1 MELQNTIIVK
11 LEPRSD
17 LISLEEL
24 FPGGQST
31 SWSHSVL
38 KIPRRPNFW
47 QCSCCP
53 KSKHQASTN
62 TCSTCS
68 LPALQPVRLCHC
80 HKTESVGRSWE
91 SLQKPH
97 YCALAC
103 QLPGRHCAGV
113 PGGHSYPLVLLE
125 LSLHIHVSLLQQFF
139 PNWLLQMVPWAEA
152 SSFSLTT
159 SFCLA
164 YAEFKL
170 CCLLPALINSRLVL
184 IFVLWVVWSEVL
196 LLLQYLRLCFTKLE
210 TLLIWAF
217 HC

>member
-31 SWSHSVL
+31 YWSHSVL

-97 YCALAC
+97 YRALAC
-103 QLPGRHCAGV
+103 QLPGRHCAGIHWCCWSFPCTSMCHCCNSFFPTDSCKWCLGLKQV
-113 PGGHSYPLVLLE
+113 VFLSPPPSVLLMQS
-125 LSLHIHVSLLQQFF
+125 LSSVAFYQH
-139 PNWLLQMVPWAEA
+139 WLIPGW
-152 SSFSLTT
+152 F
-159 SFCLA
+159 
-164 YAEFKL
+164 
-170 CCLLPALINSRLVL
+170 
-184 IFVLWVVWSEVL
+184 
-196 LLLQYLRLCFTKLE
+196 
-210 TLLIWAF
+210 
-217 HC
+217 